1 MRWLKWRAAL
11 VSFLTLVAS
20 APAQRA
26 EPTICAEEFCRCDS
40 FTAVIC
46 NCTSDYEVTL
56 RPDGAYRVPSTAS
69 GIIING
75 CSRVNFLPD
84 LARNLIQLRTIEL
97 TNIMDVVINER
108 ALSWSPFS
116 RESEM
121 HPGLRILIQNS
132 TVNQLSSYAIQGRV
146 NDIIITDSRIHNVRP
161 YAFSSLT
168 GVRNIEL
175 KNNVLYNIERYTF
188 SKFTTINFLLKGG
201 YVDRLPSRFLSDVE
215 ITNLFRVEGISVKHI
230 SSVTF
235 LVRSPKRVLVESNFI
250 ENLDPDGFHVVTKGP
265 ITFRNNTV
273 TNFSKGALLGV
284 TVDQEVMSV
293 KGRQE
298 LLVDNNTIT
307 NIAPSSLIYNQT
319 TLSLRVDGLNLN
331 ITCNCELAEN
341 WRQLL
346 KEEAGIVTCWYD
358 LEGHYMSVA
367 TFADSRC
374 GAFKQTFWIFVVVGL
389 VVVLIAASLITYFV
403 VRRENE
409 KKKKVQIV
417 MPDGK
422 TYRETEFHIVVERA
436 ELLTTNL

>member
-1 MRWLKWRAAL
+1 MRWLKWRTAL
-11 VSFLTLVAS
+11 VSVLALAACARS
-20 APAQRA
+20 QRA
-26 EPTICAEEFCRCDS
+26 EPTICEEEFCRCDS
-40 FTAVIC
+40 FTTVIC
-46 NCTSDYEVTL
+46 NCVSDNEVTL
-56 RPDGAYRVPSTAS
+56 RPDGAYRVPSTTS
-69 GIIING
+69 GIVIRG

-97 TNIMDVVINER
+97 TNVMDVIINER

-116 RESEM
+116 RENEM

-146 NDIIITDSRIHNVRP
+146 NDIIITDSRINNVRP

-175 KNNVLYNIERYTF
+175 KNNLLYNIERHAF
-188 SKFTTINFLLKGG
+188 SKFTTVNFLLRGG
-201 YVDRLPSRFLSDVE
+201 TVDTLPSRFLSDVE
-215 ITNLFRVEGISVKHI
+215 VTNLFRVEGIAVKHI
-230 SSVTF
+230 NSVTF
-235 LVRSPKRVLVESNFI
+235 LVSSPKRVLIESNLI
-250 ENLDPDGFHVVTKGP
+250 ETLDPDGFHITTRGP

-273 TNFSKGALLGV
+273 STFSRGALLGF
-284 TVDQEVMSV
+284 TVDPEVISV

-307 NIAPSSLIYNQT
+307 HILPSSLVYNQT

-331 ITCNCELAEN
+331 ITCNCKLTEK
-341 WRQLL
+341 WKDLL

-358 LEGHYMSVA
+358 LEAHFMSVP

-374 GAFKQTFWIFVVVGL
+374 GTFKRTFWIFIVVGI
-389 VVVLIAASLITYFV
+389 VVVLIVAALATYYI
-403 VRRENE
+403 VRRETE